1 MATFDGLLNRAALNT
16 FFIGFT
22 GDKLSCYLDLNHCN
36 PPSLTSVKTREL
48 LGYSSCR
55 DGIHIGS
62 GRPAGSNNRATAGIK
77 EGLSGLSKNHTV
89 EVLGVIVA
97 LMYNSMSDNVRLAP
111 AYSLLHRGYGKP

>member
-48 LGYSSCR
+48 LGYRGMQSFHL
-55 DGIHIGS
+55 D
-62 GRPAGSNNRATAGIK
+62 K
-77 EGLSGLSKNHTV
+77 LSFISKN
-89 EVLGVIVA
+89 
-97 LMYNSMSDNVRLAP
+97 LA
-111 AYSLLHRGYGKP
+111 RFNTC